1 MKLFET
7 PVVEVI
13 KFAVE
18 DVITVSGGTDIPGPP
33 PPNQGQG
40 TSCF

>member
-13 KFAVE
+13 KFAVQ
-18 DVITVSGGTDIPGPP
+18 DIITVSDDEILSEDIGDCI
-33 PPNQGQG
+33 
-40 TSCF
+40 S

>member
-13 KFAVE
+13 EFAVE
-18 DVITVSGGTDIPGPP
+18 DIITTSTSVGPP
-33 PPNQGQG
+33 PLGGREG
-40 TSCF
+40 TSCLG